1 MYFYCQGNENDISRE
16 FDKNTVL
23 TLVAPIPNK
32 GEK

>member
-1 MYFYCQGNENDISRE
+1 MSVVKETEMAPSRE

-32 GEK
+32 G